1 MNSEIAISNPFLYEP
16 IHYNKTTFLIS
27 SDEMNQFIFRF
38 IFLFFFMN
46 IHDFNIK
53 DDISYYLTNVMNFF
67 KYKNEKKGGVAISKI
82 PHELNQYI
90 PTIKNLYLKETKS
103 YELNN
108 TINHLWYSNGSYQ
121 LQKIIKKFQ
130 SHPYFKNLCNKQTN
144 CKIKNIEEMDEI
156 MFSNSQKIN
165 NINYY
170 GATSN
175 YKPHHD
181 CEFCKYIFKKTH
193 VYRVLIGLTNN
204 NKYVVTHFP
213 EYNIG
218 KTINYGDMIAF
229 DFDKTL
235 HEVINI
241 DNKQVSPRI
250 LLKLHFLV
258 CEEGELSENY
268 LYFIKKF
275 YTGYDRFLRIY
286 TKIGTDPKYLYE
298 FIIGLS
304 CHFMYYPNIEKII
317 CLYFI
322 LFYGFIKYINQ
333 YSFTLQNN
341 YIIIK
346 KSIQYL
352 FVNYLIICIYYWAYN
367 KKYNF

>member
-1 MNSEIAISNPFLYEP
+1 MDVSKSFNNLLKKIIEEYSQRII
-16 IHYNKTTFLIS
+16 
-27 SDEMNQFIFRF
+27 DE
-38 IFLFFFMN
+38 
-46 IHDFNIK
+46 K
-53 DDISYYLTNVMNFF
+53 DISAEDL
-67 KYKNEKKGGVAISKI
+67 E
-82 PHELNQYI
+82 
-90 PTIKNLYLKETKS
+90 
-103 YELNN
+103 
-108 TINHLWYSNGSYQ
+108 
-121 LQKIIKKFQ
+121 
-130 SHPYFKNLCNKQTN
+130 
-144 CKIKNIEEMDEI
+144 NIWGE
-156 MFSNSQKIN
+156 FSDTFTLDLVNRKMLR
-165 NINYY
+165 
-170 GATSN
+170 
-175 YKPHHD
+175 
-181 CEFCKYIFKKTH
+181 CKYIFKKTH

-204 NKYVVTHFP
+204 NNYVVTHFP

-218 KTINYGDMIAF
+218 KKINYGDMIAF

-268 LYFIKKF
+268 LHFIKKF

-322 LFYGFIKYINQ
+322 LFYGFIKFLKMIFHQ
-333 YSFTLQNN
+333 
-341 YIIIK
+341 
-346 KSIQYL
+346 
-352 FVNYLIICIYYWAYN
+352 
-367 KKYNF
+367 